1 MFYGIKCQEVQTE
14 SEEAPQREPENHT
27 RLLEEGKTAREKP
40 RENRGWKGLLQ
51 PRVCLDYYYY
61 CR

>member
-27 RLLEEGKTAREKP
+27 RLLEEGKTAREKT
-40 RENRGWKGLLQ
+40 REKIEDGKVFFSHVSRLL
-51 PRVCLDYYYY
+51 LLL
-61 CR
+61 